1 MKKSKRRDLKVR
13 MVLDILGATFTWLGI
28 GGLAGASEG
37 EGKLIVALIV
47 FLIGATEVVWSY
59 QR

>member
-28 GGLAGASEG
+28 GGLAGAAEG
-37 EGKLIVALIV
+37 EGKAIVAMIV
-47 FLIGATEVVWSY
+47 FLIGVTEVVWSY